1 MRLFVAVNLPAEERR
16 AVHAALEPLRAAG
29 LPLKHSAAEGLHITL
44 KFLGAV
50 EPERSAAIGASLAG
64 AVRSVKSFDLAIGGF
79 GTFPDAGSPRVVWL
93 GVERHPALELLAND
107 VERAMAAH
115 GFESELRP
123 FAPHV
128 TVARAKK
135 DAARGALKGVADVLE
150 SLSYESVIPVASVDL
165 MESTPGRNGSV
176 YRVAHAARLVA
187 GG

>member
-1 MRLFVAVNLPAEERR
+1 MRLFVAVNLPADDRR
-16 AVHAALEPLRAAG
+16 GIHAALEPLRAAG
-29 LPLKHSAAEGLHITL
+29 LPLKHGEAAGLHITL

-50 EPERSAAIGASLAG
+50 EPERALALSASLSE
-64 AVRSVKSFDLAIGGF
+64 AVRTVKCFDLGLSGF
-79 GTFPDAGSPRVVWL
+79 GAFPDLVHPRVLWL

-107 VERAMAAH
+107 VERAMARH
-115 GFESELRP
+115 GFESELKP

-135 DAARGALKGVADVLE
+135 NASRGALNGVAGALE
-150 SLSYESVIPVASVDL
+150 ALSYESVIPVASVDL

-176 YRVAHAARLVA
+176 YRVVHAARLVA